1 MHMEIA
7 NVVLFLLI
15 SILSLPC
22 FLLLIILTEALL
34 RAATPL
40 LQRQALSHFAWPP
53 NSAFR
58 RTAPPATFRT
68 KSPPSPPSNAALR
81 VATYKRADVSFSSLA
96 SASASASAAAAA
108 EHADDACCCVFCLCD
123 VEEGDEIREIPCRH
137 VFHRRCLDTWLQ
149 HRHATCPLCRNRLR
163 EVGDEDEDELEESAT
178 ILVAY
183 VHSSGWWAR

>member
-1 MHMEIA
+1 MEIA
-7 NVVLFLLI
+7 NVVLFLLL

-34 RAATPL
+34 RAAPLSCSTRRAATSRGPRTP
-40 LQRQALSHFAWPP
+40 P
-53 NSAFR
+53 SAEPLPR
-58 RTAPPATFRT
+58 HLPDKIAA
-68 KSPPSPPSNAALR
+68 SPPSDAALR
-81 VATYKRADVSFSSLA
+81 VATYKRADVSFSA
-96 SASASASAAAAA
+96 SASASAAAAAAA